1 MSGKG
6 GRGDSGN
13 RLDRSREEKE
23 VKGGIVPLNKQWLH
37 FPFSALFKNKL
48 ISLVSWAKFSLDG
61 YKNVSV
67 GTEWDSCFNSRLFP
81 TASTWWQRLEKS

>member
-1 MSGKG
+1 MERRKRSKKG
-6 GRGDSGN
+6 SCT
-13 RLDRSREEKE
+13 LEQTMASF
-23 VKGGIVPLNKQWLH
+23 

-67 GTEWDSCFNSRLFP
+67 GTEWDSCFNSKLFP
-81 TASTWWQRLEKS
+81 TTSTWWQRLEKS